1 MALKGLNQQIKENWN
16 RVFFLGCYICMYP
29 SEKQTQQ
36 YTQQTNKQTYIQTT
50 ATTTTTTQTTTK
62 YVAQLNNI
70 ETQNRRNP
78 PPWLCFPGIGL
89 QRLGWMPSWL
99 KASPKMSTSEYGVL
113 ARLLQ
118 MCDRCVWNGTCL
130 NIFIDWLNI
139 VHKICLKNYLLT
151 VQLLPKK
158 LWIIK
163 QCSNLVEIPK
173 LADLDWM
180 NYPHIT
186 EIITEI
192 ITIIITIIFITI
204 FKIREELIN
213 RAKVVQYFMKA

>member
-1 MALKGLNQQIKENWN
+1 
-16 RVFFLGCYICMYP
+16 MYSSLVVTFVCTP
-29 SEKQTQQ
+29 QRSRHSSTH
-36 YTQQTNKQTYIQTT
+36 NKQTNIHTYMQTT
-50 ATTTTTTQTTTK
+50 TTTTTTTTQTTTK

-99 KASPKMSTSEYGVL
+99 KASPKMSASEYGVL
-113 ARLLQ
+113 AHLLQ
-118 MCDRCVWNGTCL
+118 MCDRYVWNGTCL

-151 VQLLPKK
+151 VQLLPQK

-163 QCSNLVEIPK
+163 HC
-173 LADLDWM
+173 
-180 NYPHIT
+180 
-186 EIITEI
+186 
-192 ITIIITIIFITI
+192 
-204 FKIREELIN
+204 
-213 RAKVVQYFMKA
+213 VQIWWKSQS